1 MASEISRR
9 RALALGAGGAGLA
22 ATGSLLP
29 PSLQQAL
36 ASQASERGQGY
47 HHGGGLRDIRHVVV
61 LMQENR
67 SFDHYFGMLRGV
79 RGFADRNAI
88 RLPGGTSV
96 FEQPGALGVGTVL
109 PFGVRAAAAAQQKEL
124 QYIGDL
130 DHSWQGGAKAW
141 HDGWMDR
148 WVTAKTAATMAYYDR
163 SDIPLHYELAD
174 TFTICDAYH
183 SSIHSST
190 SPNRNHLVSGW
201 TGFEPGGARAVG
213 NDAYA
218 EDQHPGYAWPTYAE
232 RLEKAGHSWRVYQE
246 WDNFTDNNLEF
257 YASFK
262 AIARK
267 ALAKVVGVQNMTAY
281 YGQLAAA
288 DEAGRKRLR
297 QLLDEGVRS
306 LSAGERSLFERALR
320 RGEPGTT
327 ATAFAADVAAGKL
340 PEVSYIVPS
349 AADSEH
355 PGASSP
361 IASAT
366 LVYKVLEAL
375 GDNPDVWRHTALFL
389 TYDENDGFYDHVPPP
404 VPPAGTDNEFWQGKP
419 TGLGIRVPM
428 LVISPWT
435 VGGYACSEVF
445 DHTSI
450 VRFLER
456 WLGVREP
463 NISAWRR
470 TVCGDLTS
478 AFDFSRRRRLPE
490 VEKPGPIPP
499 FDGRWRPK
507 PPSDQR
513 LPRPEQGTRPARP
526 LPYAPDADGRLDAG
540 AAVFRLALRNAG
552 TSSAHLALYP
562 YADEYATP
570 QHRDVPGAGRYPHGA
585 HTTAL
590 EHGADAAPAAATED
604 GARGGETEH
613 GARSG
618 GTEDGARSGGT
629 EHGADA
635 AAAPGRGPG
644 RPGRDQEWNVPVKNG
659 AYRFTLTGPNGFRR
673 EFAGTAR
680 GSAAAT
686 AVRSRIDG
694 RRRELH
700 LTVENAGTTPL
711 TFTLK
716 PLAYSHRGPRTVTVP
731 PGRSRTLPFA
741 TADAHGWY
749 DLALTVAE
757 DDSFHRRLMGHIE
770 NGAESVTG

>member
-9 RALALGAGGAGLA
+9 QALALGAGGAGLA
-22 ATGSLLP
+22 AAGSLLP

-36 ASQASERGQGY
+36 ASQSAHQRGGR
-47 HHGGGLRDIRHVVV
+47 GLKDIRHVVV

-79 RGFADRNAI
+79 RGFGDRNAI
-88 RLPGGTSV
+88 ELPSGKSV

-141 HDGWMDR
+141 NGGWMDN

-163 SDIPLHYELAD
+163 ADVPLHYELAD

-213 NDAYA
+213 NDAYS
-218 EDQHPGYAWPTYAE
+218 EDRHTGYTWTTYAE
-232 RLEKAGHSWRVYQE
+232 RLEKAGLSWQVYQE

-262 AIARK
+262 AVAKK
-267 ALAKVVGVQNMTAY
+267 ALATVGGVQNMTAFY
-281 YGQLAAA
+281 DKVAGA
-288 DEAGRKRLR
+288 DATERRRL
-297 QLLDEGVRS
+297 QGLLDVGVKA

-327 ATAFAADVAAGKL
+327 ATAFAADVAAGTL
-340 PEVSYIVPS
+340 PKVSYIVPS

-355 PGASSP
+355 PGSSSP

-366 LVYKVLEAL
+366 IVYKVLDAL
-375 GDNPDVWRHTALFL
+375 GKNPDVWRHTALFL

-404 VPPAGTDNEFWQGKP
+404 VPPAGTEGEFWQGKP
-419 TGLGIRVPM
+419 VGLGIRVPM

-450 VRFLER
+450 TRFLER

-463 NISAWRR
+463 NISDWRR

-478 AFDFSRRRRLPE
+478 AFDFSRRRRLPD
-490 VEKPGPIPP
+490 VEQPGPIPP
-499 FDGRWRPK
+499 FGGRWRPR

-513 LPRPEQGTRPARP
+513 LPRQEQGARPARA
-526 LPYAPDADGRLDAG
+526 LPYGPDADGRLDAG
-540 AAVFRLALRNAG
+540 ASVFRLALRNVGA
-552 TSSAHLALYP
+552 SSAHLTLYP
-562 YADEYATP
+562 YADEYETP
-570 QHRDVPGAGRYPHGA
+570 QHRDVRGTGRHGHGAYAATTAHGAGTTTGA
-585 HTTAL
+585 AVDVGVDVDVDVDTIT
-590 EHGADAAPAAATED
+590 DAGTEY
-604 GARGGETEH
+604 

-618 GTEDGARSGGT
+618 
-629 EHGADA
+629 HGH
-635 AAAPGRGPG
+635 GWG
-644 RPGRDQEWNVPVKNG
+644 RPGRDERWDVPVKGG
-659 AYRFTLTGPNGFRR
+659 AYRFTLTGPGGFRR

-680 GSAAAT
+680 GAAAAT
-686 AVRSRIDG
+686 ELRSRIDVW
-694 RRRELH
+694 RRELH
-700 LTVENAGTTPL
+700 LTIENRGDTPL

-716 PLAYSHRGPRTVTVP
+716 PLAYSKATPRTVTIAA
-731 PGRSRTLPFA
+731 GRARTVPFA
-741 TADAHGWY
+741 TSGAHGWY
-749 DLALTVAE
+749 DLSLTAAE
-757 DDSFHRRLMGHIE
+757 DPSFRRRLMGHIE
-770 NGAESVTG
+770 NGAESITG